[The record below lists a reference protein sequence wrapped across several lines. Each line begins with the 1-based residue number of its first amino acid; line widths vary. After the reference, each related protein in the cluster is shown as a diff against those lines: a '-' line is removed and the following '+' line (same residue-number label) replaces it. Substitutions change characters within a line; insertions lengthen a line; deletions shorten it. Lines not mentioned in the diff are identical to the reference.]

1 MTQPNILLLHCH
13 DLGRFLSAYGID
25 SVQSPAL
32 DSLAREG
39 VVFERA
45 FATAPQ
51 CSPAR
56 SSLFTG
62 DYPQQTGVLG
72 LTHDPHGWDMID
84 PSRHVATQLR
94 GAGYATELVGIHHES
109 RTLPDDEVAE
119 RLGFDRVETGGYAPE
134 VARRAADAVRRRADG
149 NRPFYLQVGFIEPHR
164 LQSDRDEAGGVGFLG
179 PHIQPDQER
188 GVTVPPYLE
197 DTASSRAEIA
207 ELQGAV
213 RTVDA
218 AVGEVLQ
225 ALENAGVADRT
236 LVVFTTDHGIAMPRA
251 KCSLYEAGLEVAL
264 IVRVPWRRDLAG
276 RRVSAMVSHL
286 SVVPTLLDAAGDAE
300 SDRTAPNLIAVS
312 DDLEPGQS
320 EVFGQMT
327 YHNYYDPKRSV
338 RDERHK
344 LIVNY
349 SNAPLA
355 MDPTQSWAHR
365 SLPLG
370 LDRGNM
376 PNNLERELYDLDTDP
391 LELTNLAA
399 DPAHADVL
407 DRLQTDLHS
416 WMRRVDDP
424 LLRGFIPAPR
434 TRATVPGAVPAR
446 S

>member
-1 MTQPNILLLHCH
+1 
-13 DLGRFLSAYGID
+13 
-25 SVQSPAL
+25 
-32 DSLAREG
+32 
-39 VVFERA
+39 
-45 FATAPQ
+45 
-51 CSPAR
+51 
-56 SSLFTG
+56 
-62 DYPQQTGVLG
+62 
-72 LTHDPHGWDMID
+72 
-84 PSRHVATQLR
+84 
-94 GAGYATELVGIHHES
+94 
-109 RTLPDDEVAE
+109 
-119 RLGFDRVETGGYAPE
+119 
-134 VARRAADAVRRRADG
+134 
-149 NRPFYLQVGFIEPHR
+149 
-164 LQSDRDEAGGVGFLG
+164 
-179 PHIQPDQER
+179 
-188 GVTVPPYLE
+188 
-197 DTASSRAEIA
+197 
-207 ELQGAV
+207 
-213 RTVDA
+213 
-218 AVGEVLQ
+218 
-225 ALENAGVADRT
+225 
-236 LVVFTTDHGIAMPRA
+236 MPRA

>member
-1 MTQPNILLLHCH
+1 MTHPNILLLHCH

-25 SVQSPAL
+25 TVQSPAL
-32 DSLAREG
+32 DALAADG
-39 VVFERA
+39 IVFERA

-72 LTHDPHGWDMID
+72 LTHDPHGWDMVD
-84 PSRHVATQLR
+84 PSRHVATHLR
-94 GAGYATELVGIHHES
+94 RAGYATELVGIHHES
-109 RTLPDDEVAE
+109 RTLPDAEVAD
-119 RLGFDRVETGGYAPE
+119 RLGFDRVDTGGYAPD
-134 VARRAADAVRRRADG
+134 VARRAAAAVRRHAG
-149 NRPFYLQVGFIEPHR
+149 QERPFYLQVGFIEPHR
-164 LQSDRDEAGGVGFLG
+164 LQSDRDEAGVVGFLG
-179 PHIQPDQER
+179 SHIQPDDER

-213 RTVDA
+213 RVMDA
-218 AVGEVLQ
+218 AVGEVLA
-225 ALENAGVADRT
+225 ALEEAGVAEDT

-251 KCSLYEAGLEVAL
+251 KCSLYEPGLEVAL
-264 IVRVPWRRDLAG
+264 IMRVPWRRDLAG
-276 RRVSAMVSHL
+276 RRPQAMVSHL
-286 SVVPTLLDAAGDAE
+286 SVVPTLLDAAGEIGAE
-300 SDRTAPNLIAVS
+300 RTAPNLIAVA

-376 PNNLERELYDLDTDP
+376 PNNRERELYDLVADP
-391 LELTNLAA
+391 LELTNLIA
-399 DPAHADVL
+399 DPAHADVR
-407 DRLQTDLHS
+407 DRLQADLDA

-424 LLRGFIPAPR
+424 LLAGFIPAPR
-434 TRATVPGAVPAR
+434 TRATIPGAVPA
-446 S
+446 SS